1 MKAGYDPQWTT
12 DLAAYWTDAAQR
24 AVLFTDILRKR
35 GNTYLEHLHRDQPPV
50 LVFDYET
57 ILDGRDFERPVNYA
71 LVRIIDRR
79 REGRDRRREG
89 RSVPE
94 GAADDRRHRTSVAT
108 AAPDATRRPIV
119 IFDPRAGHGPG
130 IGGSK
135 KDSQIGMALDAGHT
149 VYFLIFFTKP
159 APGQT
164 LADVRDAQIRFIAKV
179 RERHPEAPRP
189 AIIGNCQG
197 GWAAALVG
205 AERPDL
211 VGPMVFNGSPLSYWG
226 GVEGVNPMRYL
237 GGLIGGVW
245 INSFLSDMGHGYFDG
260 ANLVANFENL
270 NPANTLW
277 TKHYHVD
284 ANVDTEE
291 KRFLDFE
298 KWWGGF
304 FLLTDREIHQI
315 VEGLF
320 VGNKLERGEFELEA
334 GRRVD
339 LKNNDN
345 PVVVF
350 ASFGDNITPPQQA
363 FNWIVKTYGTVEEIK
378 RRGQVIVG
386 IGHSKIGHLGIF
398 VSAKI
403 ARKEHKEIIA
413 SFDMLYYLP
422 PGLYEMQ
429 IEEDP
434 EEPGE
439 YAVRYVEKN
448 MDDILALDDGLEDE
462 KAFLAVRQLSEVTDL
477 VYRSLVSPWVRLA
490 VPKDAAE
497 TLRQLHPLRLQRYLF
512 SDLNPWMIPVR
523 VWAEAI
529 QKEGR
534 RRPAAEDNIYR
545 VWEKCMSEMIVEGL
559 DLYRDVRDAACEL
572 MFQTFYES
580 PGMKMLSDF
589 VGGAAPGDEK
599 NLEEMRRRDA
609 ERWRRN
615 MTVGEFEDAMVRI
628 FLAIGFADQV
638 VRRKGYQTISRLF
651 TESPRMK
658 ALERED
664 MQQIVREQ
672 SRIVQ
677 TDADQAIATLPQLL
691 SRQKD
696 RRDALALIAA
706 AESTIGRPL
715 APQEQSILAR
725 IRKVLEA

>member
-1 MKAGYDPQWTT
+1 MQAGHHNLWTT
-12 DLAAYWTDAAQR
+12 DWEAYWTDAAQR

-35 GNTYLEHLHRDQPPV
+35 GNVYLEHLLSDQPPV

-57 ILDGRDFERPVNYA
+57 ILDGRDFDPPVNYA

-79 REGRDRRREG
+79 REGRP
-89 RSVPE
+89 VPG
-94 GAADDRRHRTSVAT
+94 GAAAERRHQASVAVE
-108 AAPDATRRPIV
+108 APEATRRPIV

-135 KDSQIGMALDAGHT
+135 KDSQIGMALDAGHP
-149 VYFLIFFTKP
+149 VYFLIFFTRP
-159 APGQT
+159 APDQT
-164 LADVRDAQIRFIAKV
+164 LSDVRNAQIKFVEAV
-179 RERHPEAPRP
+179 RQRHPNAPRP

-245 INSFLSDMGHGYFDG
+245 LNSLLSDLGHGYFDG

-277 TKHYHVD
+277 TKLYHVY

-304 FLLTDREIHQI
+304 FLMTDREIHQI
-315 VEGLF
+315 VDGLF

-363 FNWIVKTYGTVEEIK
+363 YNWIVKTYGTVEEIK

-413 SFDMLYYLP
+413 SFDMLHYLP

-429 IEEDP
+429 IEEEPDA
-434 EEPGE
+434 PGE
-439 YAVRYVEKN
+439 YAVRYVEKS

-462 KAFLAVRQLSEVTDL
+462 KAFLAVRQTSEVNDRL
-477 VYRSLVSPWVRLA
+477 YRSLVSPWMRLA
-490 VPKDAAE
+490 VPTGMAE
-497 TLRQLHPLRLQRYLF
+497 TIRQLHPLRVQRYML
-512 SDLNPWMIPVR
+512 SDLNPWMIPIR
-523 VWAEAI
+523 AWADVI
-529 QKEGR
+529 KNNDR
-534 RRPAAEDNIYR
+534 RQPVGEDNIYR
-545 VWEKCMSEMIVEGL
+545 IWEKRMSDTIVDGL
-559 DLYRDVRDAACEL
+559 NLYRDMRDAACEL
-572 MFQTFYES
+572 MFQTIYES
-580 PGMKMLSDF
+580 PWMKMLSDF
-589 VGGAAPGDEK
+589 VGPVAPRNDQE
-599 NLEEMRRRDA
+599 LEEMRRRDA
-609 ERWRRN
+609 ERWRRH
-615 MTVGEFEDAMVRI
+615 MTTGEFEDAVVRI
-628 FLAIGFADQV
+628 FLAIGFSDQV
-638 VRRKGYQTISRLF
+638 VRRKGYKVIGRLF
-651 TESPRMK
+651 ADNPRMR
-658 ALERED
+658 ALD
-664 MQQIVREQ
+664 LDDLQQIVREQ

-677 TDADQAIATLPQLL
+677 TDVDQAIEHLPRLL
-691 SRQKD
+691 PRGKD
-696 RRDALALIAA
+696 RREALAMIAE
-706 AESTIGRPL
+706 AERTIGRPL
-715 APQEQSILAR
+715 APQEDAMIERVRGVLA
-725 IRKVLEA
+725 A